1 MNGLKRIYF
10 IQKSL
15 EHYLMWNMAGLSI
28 IQEQRGKHGVFKL
41 QKWLSFWRGI
51 FNKYS
56 AAKNYSYSVITKF
69 K

>member
-1 MNGLKRIYF
+1 
-10 IQKSL
+10 
-15 EHYLMWNMAGLSI
+15 MWNMAGLSI